1 MGKVYQNPL
10 YNIRATGASKNDQ
23 GGFTDREPSLVS
35 PCTVK
40 SARTNTSSQTYPLS
54 FESGLFLEQQP

>member
-10 YNIRATGASKNDQ
+10 YNILATGASKNDQ

-40 SARTNTSSQTYPLS
+40 SARTNTSSQTYHVVE
-54 FESGLFLEQQP
+54 F